1 MAALW
6 PCQSII
12 WEDTQPRV
20 IYMDIFCKN
29 LQTNNKHDHFI
40 LYYCIVI
47 LWSYR
52 EIRVVVTVNGH
63 PLYFIKAEYFYL
75 ILIVINK
82 SK

>member
-1 MAALW
+1 MAALC

-12 WEDTQPRV
+12 WEETQPWAISV
-20 IYMDIFCKN
+20 DIFCKK

-63 PLYFIKAEYFYL
+63 PLCFTKADFFYL

-82 SK
+82 TN